1 MNAALA
7 LLRRDLRLALRQSS
21 DAAMAVFFFLLTAT
35 LVPLGVGPEPQILAR
50 IAPGVIW
57 VAALLAALLGFERL
71 YQSDYEDGSLDL
83 MLTSPTPLI
92 LLVAAKAFGHWL
104 LTGLPLLIAA
114 PLVGIAYGLP
124 DSAFAPLVLGLL
136 LGTPALSLLGA
147 LGAALTLGARRGG
160 VLLSLLVMP
169 LMIPVLIFGSAAVDA
184 IVMGMSARPH
194 LLLLGAVLCVSLA
207 VAPAATAAALREAVR

>member
-1 MNAALA
+1 MSAALA

-21 DAAMAVFFFLLTAT
+21 DAAIAVFFFLLTAT
-35 LVPLGVGPEPQILAR
+35 LIPLGVGPEPQVLAR
-50 IAPGVIW
+50 IAAGVIW
-57 VAALLAALLGFERL
+57 VAALLAGLLGFERL

-83 MLTSPTPLI
+83 LLTSPAPLI
-92 LLVAAKAFGHWL
+92 LLVMAKACAHWL
-104 LTGLPLLIAA
+104 LTGLPLLAAA
-114 PLVGIAYGLP
+114 PLVGIAYGIAP
-124 DSAFAPLVLGLL
+124 EAYGPLVLGLL

-184 IVMGMSARPH
+184 TTMGMSARPH
-194 LLLLGAVLCVSLA
+194 LLLLGAVLFAALA
-207 VAPAATAAALREAVR
+207 VAPLATAAALKEAVK

>member
-1 MNAALA
+1 VNAALA